1 MSDRVPKYVEQV
13 ANLLRSHGQSE
24 EAESLMRHLSAP
36 ARAKPAA
43 FVAGED
49 KRGKS
54 YLVNALLGD
63 PNLSPVGTEVTT
75 GAPITLFHSTKPA
88 GMVFHYGEAQPVKV
102 EVEEARRLSTVKGNP
117 GNEQNV
123 RAVAIGS
130 PHPLLTKLNLVDT
143 PGVGGLASGHGE
155 LTLQSLNSA
164 DALIFVLEAG
174 AQIRAQELD
183 FLERA
188 SERIDSVILVLTKI
202 DAHRGWRQIADDNLR
217 ILRDKAPR
225 FASAPL
231 VPVSSFLAL
240 RGWEDDDPEERN
252 ALREESGIA
261 RLEQVLVDQV
271 VNRSSSLRSA
281 NVVRGAL
288 ASIST
293 LDRRAREQWAALKP
307 DGSSRKALEEE
318 HLRLQQL
325 QREKVS
331 WSQELDREIRRLTL
345 DRSEGAT
352 RATLDIRR
360 RYDERLK
367 SVTKEEMETLPGE
380 FIAELTALAAHL
392 NQKTGERILSVVK
405 KLVADL
411 DASSTLHEAIAEL
424 GKHSLQAELESI
436 PLGTREATA
445 ADKMGL
451 LSTLALGRSFASLL
465 SGSMGITIGTALAPP
480 VGLALG
486 LGIGGFM
493 ALTAH
498 RTRDR
503 QAFQGEFRGWM
514 QLQIAQA
521 QLSINTSFSRR
532 MIDIQREIMASL
544 EKALTDRETEIR
556 ETLAQ
561 AQELLQSE
569 GEKLR
574 ETQAELE
581 RRFQTLR
588 NAEQQGRTL
597 LNALEAQRQQVP
609 VPAAPAA
616 GA

>member
-1 MSDRVPKYVEQV
+1 MSDRVPNYVEGV
-13 ANLLRSHGQSE
+13 SNLLRSQGQTE
-24 EAESLMRHLSAP
+24 GGEALLKHLRAP

-63 PNLSPVGTEVTT
+63 PGLSPVGTEVTT
-75 GAPITLFHSTKPA
+75 GAPITLFHATKPA
-88 GMVFHYGEAQPVKV
+88 AMVFHYGEEQPRKV
-102 EVEEARRLSTVKGNP
+102 EVEEARHLSTVRGNP

-183 FLERA
+183 FLQRA
-188 SERIDSVILVLTKI
+188 SERIDTVILALTKI

-225 FASAPL
+225 FANAPT

-240 RGWEDDDPEERN
+240 RGWEDDDLEERA

-261 RLEQVLVDQV
+261 RLEQVLVAQV
-271 VNRSSSLRSA
+271 VDRSSSLRSA

-288 ASIST
+288 AAVSG

-307 DGSSRKALEEE
+307 DGASRKALEEE
-318 HLRLQQL
+318 QLRLQHL
-325 QREKVS
+325 HRDKVT
-331 WSQELDREIRRLTL
+331 WSQELDREVRRLTL
-345 DRSEGAT
+345 DRSEAAT
-352 RATLDIRR
+352 RGTLDIRR

-367 SVTKEEMETLPGE
+367 NVTKEEMETLPGE
-380 FIAELTALAAHL
+380 FIAELTALAASL
-392 NQKTGERILSVVK
+392 NQTTGERILSIVK
-405 KLVADL
+405 NLVAGL
-411 DASSTLHEAIAEL
+411 DASSSLHEAIAEL
-424 GKHSLQAELESI
+424 GRYSLQAELESV

-451 LSTLALGRSFASLL
+451 LSTFALGRSFASLL

-486 LGIGGFM
+486 LGIGGWM

-498 RTRDR
+498 KTRDR
-503 QAFQGEFRGWM
+503 QAFQGEFRTWM

-532 MIDIQREIMASL
+532 MIDIQREIMLSL
-544 EKALTDRETEIR
+544 EKALTDREAEIR
-556 ETLAQ
+556 ETLSQ
-561 AQELLQSE
+561 TQELLQSE
-569 GEKLR
+569 GEQLR
-574 ETQAELE
+574 EKQGELE
-581 RRFQTLR
+581 RLFQTLR
-588 NAEQQGRTL
+588 NAENQGQSL
-597 LNALEAQRQQVP
+597 LRALESHRQ
-609 VPAAPAA
+609 AA
-616 GA
+616 GAR